1 MQTDVMA
8 EGLSTAGPGPAVPP
22 EPWSHNLHYHRVIL
36 DAIPPGCERALDVGC
51 GTGALTRRL
60 KRLVPHVT
68 GIDRDERSIQLARA
82 HPGAAGIRYLLGD
95 FLIAPLEPASA
106 DLVTSI
112 ASLHHMDA
120 RTALRR
126 MSDLL
131 RPGGVLAVVGLARA
145 SWPAE
150 LAAVIPASAGT
161 HLHKAAS
168 AIRRRGAADGPATAY
183 QPPVIWPPPLTYR
196 DMRRLAAD
204 ILPGARYRH
213 HLYWRYSLVW
223 AKP

>member
-1 MQTDVMA
+1 MA
-8 EGLSTAGPGPAVPP
+8 EDLSAAGSGRAAPP

-36 DAIPPGCERALDVGC
+36 GAVPPGCERALDVGC
-51 GTGALTRRL
+51 GTGALARHL

-82 HPGAAGIRYLLGD
+82 HPGATGIRYRQAD
-95 FLIAPLEPASA
+95 FLTASFEPASL

-112 ASLHHMDA
+112 ASLYHMDA
-120 RTALRR
+120 RAALRR

-150 LAAVIPASAGT
+150 LAALIPASAGT
-161 HLHKAAS
+161 QLHLAAS
-168 AIRRRGAADGPATAY
+168 AIRRRGAPGRPAIAY
-183 QPPVIWPPPLTYR
+183 QPPVIWPPPMTYR
-196 DMRRLAAD
+196 DMRLLATD
-204 ILPGARYRH
+204 MLPGVRYRH

-223 AKP
+223 TKP

>member
-1 MQTDVMA
+1 
-8 EGLSTAGPGPAVPP
+8 
-22 EPWSHNLHYHRVIL
+22 VIL
-36 DAIPPGCERALDVGC
+36 EAIPPGCGRALDVGC

-82 HPGAAGIRYLLGD
+82 HPGASDIRYLQAD
-95 FLIAPLEPASA
+95 FLTAPLEPASA

-120 RTALRR
+120 RAALQR
-126 MSDLL
+126 MADLL

-145 SWPAE
+145 TSAAE
-150 LAAVIPASAGT
+150 LAAIIPASAGT
-161 HLHKAAS
+161 QLHKAAS
-168 AIRRRGAADGPATAY
+168 AIRRRSADGPARAY

-196 DMRRLAAD
+196 DMRRLATD
-204 ILPGARYRH
+204 VLPGARYRL
-213 HLYWRYSLVW
+213 HLYWRYSLIW